1 MEPSQDS
8 RDNNNK
14 LIKLNNTKKK
24 LDSARRSRV
33 KQVKEST
40 TKSQNSIDSQDDM
53 SLYQEKDALNLD

>member
-14 LIKLNNTKKK
+14 LIQLNNTKKK